1 MPITIHHAESTLGQ
15 GPKRAYIKSYG
26 CQMNVYDGLK
36 LAELLHPLGY
46 GMVNDPT
53 DADLIVLNTCH
64 IREKADDKLFSD
76 VGRLHK
82 KVAPRAIIA
91 VGGCTG
97 QALGATLMQQAPSVQ
112 IVFGPQ
118 SLHRLPALLEEVTS
132 GRQKRAVDVELAE
145 LEKFREKFDV
155 PQLPGQA
162 PMQQARQQGAAQ
174 LGNPSAFVTIQEGCD
189 KFCTYCV
196 VPYTRGPE
204 ISRPAADI
212 VQEVAHLA
220 AHGAREITLLGQ
232 NVNAYEHTL
241 GDGHG
246 ERVTDFAGLLAQC
259 AEIEGVARLRFTTS
273 HPNNTTPELIAAFAE
288 NPKLMP
294 YFHLPVQAGSN
305 RILRAMNRNHTVESY
320 LSTIQAVRAAVPGIA
335 ISGDFIVG
343 FPGETEEDFQATLTV
358 AHAVGYVGAYSFAF
372 SPRPGTPAAELPD
385 HVPELVKKERLAALQ
400 AVLDASTAAFA
411 ATFVGQTVEVLVEG
425 PGGQRGQLRGRSPHN
440 LPVNFT
446 VIDPAADLPA
456 LVGRLVTVQVARSTP
471 KALVGVMVTA

>member
-97 QALGATLMQQAPSVQ
+97 QALGASLMQQAPSVQ

-118 SLHRLPALLEEVTS
+118 SLLRLPALLEEVTS
-132 GRQKRAVDVELAE
+132 GRQKRAVDVALAE
-145 LEKFREKFDV
+145 LEKFDV

-162 PMQQARQQGAAQ
+162 PMRQGTAQ

-212 VQEVAHLA
+212 LREVTHLA
-220 AHGAREITLLGQ
+220 AHGAREVTLLGQ
-232 NVNAYEHTL
+232 NVNAYD
-241 GDGHG
+241 DG
-246 ERVTDFAGLLAQC
+246 VTDFATLLAQC
-259 AEIEGVARLRFTTS
+259 GEIAGVARLRFTTS

-305 RILRAMNRNHTVESY
+305 RILRAMNRNHTVEGY
-320 LSTIQAVRAAVPGIA
+320 LSTIAAVRQAVPGIA

-358 AHAVGYVGAYSFAF
+358 AHAVGYVGAYSFAY
-372 SPRPGTPAAELPD
+372 SPRPGTPATELPD

-411 ATFVGQTVEVLVEG
+411 ATFVGQVVEVLVEG
-425 PGGQRGQLRGRSPHN
+425 PGGQPGQLRGRSPHN

-446 VIDPAADLPA
+446 VQAQDTDLPA
-456 LVGRLVTVQVARSTP
+456 LVGQLVQVQVARSTP
-471 KALVGVMVTA
+471 KGLVGVMVQA